1 MNKQNAPTSNPNR
14 RASGKERAMRTPS
27 FAFVRVTANG
37 HVVVQ
42 AMGDEAPFGNGVCG
56 ATFCTSIAAKLF
68 LLDHGFEPTGIQNV
82 WQR

>member
-1 MNKQNAPTSNPNR
+1 MNKQNTPTSNPNR

-42 AMGDEAPFGNGVCG
+42 AMGDEALFGKMCG